1 MVSLVVLVGA
11 KVAYTTEINNTCQQ
25 SMLFSFLFFFPY
37 FNEYFTYMYGSYYN
51 YMDTWYM
58 DKLLLIRLNLYLNLV
73 LSVEEWTERN
83 REEIGLEI
91 QSYQV
96 ILEAQNTYTSITHSF
111 FFFNYFDYKCHRY
124 ETFTYLFVFHRFCW
138 GFFCPD
144 CFTFLIIIFIL

>member
-1 MVSLVVLVGA
+1 
-11 KVAYTTEINNTCQQ
+11 
-25 SMLFSFLFFFPY
+25 
-37 FNEYFTYMYGSYYN
+37 MYGSYYN

-111 FFFNYFDYKCHRY
+111 FFSTISIISVTDMKHSLICSYFIG
-124 ETFTYLFVFHRFCW
+124 FV
-138 GFFCPD
+138 GVFFVQTALH
-144 CFTFLIIIFIL
+144 F

>member
-1 MVSLVVLVGA
+1 MSAGYV
-11 KVAYTTEINNTCQQ
+11 IFF
-25 SMLFSFLFFFPY
+25 FSFLILT
-37 FNEYFTYMYGSYYN
+37 NTSTYMYGSYYN

-58 DKLLLIRLNLYLNLV
+58 DQLLLIRLNLYLNLV

-111 FFFNYFDYKCHRY
+111 FFSTISIISVTDMKHSLICSYFIG
-124 ETFTYLFVFHRFCW
+124 FV
-138 GFFCPD
+138 GVFFCPD